1 MAYPLLSMAQIR
13 ADMLRDIRNLL
24 PEADV
29 GPDSDH
35 FVRATSVASAVEGL
49 YQHQAWMVRQ
59 IFPDTADHDYLLLH
73 ARLRGLAPKPAVA
86 ASGRML
92 LRGNPG
98 TSIPAGLQGKW
109 ADQLYIS
116 SAAGV
121 IGADGMATVVAS
133 AALPGLAG
141 NAADDSRLEL
151 LVPPPGVQSAGQ
163 LVEMRGG
170 VEEESDAELL
180 ARLLDLIRRPPAG
193 GNVHDYQRW
202 ALEVPGVSAAYVYP
216 LRRGLGTVD
225 IIITAAGGLPS
236 AATLAAVQAH
246 IDALRPVTA
255 KHSLVAAPTV
265 RAVDVELQLALSGLT
280 LEQARLQLTPQ
291 LQARFAQLAPGQL
304 LIRSQLETLASS
316 LPGVVDRRLVLP
328 AANVQP
334 LVNEQ
339 RVEWLRLGRLD
350 IKAMS

>member
-1 MAYPLLSMAQIR
+1 MAYPLLTMAQIR

-24 PEADV
+24 PEADT
-29 GPDSDH
+29 GPDSDY
-35 FVRATSVASAVEGL
+35 FIRATSVASAVEGL

-73 ARLRGLAPKPAVA
+73 ARLRGLEPKPAVA

-98 TSIPAGLQGKW
+98 SPIAAGIQGKW
-109 ADQLYIS
+109 TDQLYVS
-116 SAAGV
+116 REAGL
-121 IGADGMATVVAS
+121 IGADGTATVAAS
-133 AALPGLAG
+133 AALAGFAG
-141 NAADDSRLEL
+141 NAPDDARLEL
-151 LVPPPGVQSAGQ
+151 LAPPPGMQSAGQ

-193 GNVHDYQRW
+193 GNVHDYRRW

-225 IIITAAGGLPS
+225 IIITSAGGLPS
-236 AATLAAVQAH
+236 VATLAAAQAH

-255 KHSLVAAPTV
+255 RHSLVAAPAV
-265 RAVDVELQLALSGLT
+265 RLVDVELLLSLSGLT

-291 LQARFAQLAPGQL
+291 LHTRFDQLAPGQL

-316 LPGVVDRRLVLP
+316 LPGVVDRRIVLP

-350 IKAMS
+350 IKAMP

>member
-1 MAYPLLSMAQIR
+1 MAYPLLTMAQIR

-24 PEADV
+24 PEADT
-29 GPDSDH
+29 GPDSDY
-35 FVRATSVASAVEGL
+35 FIRATSVASAVEGL

-73 ARLRGLAPKPAVA
+73 ARLRGLAPKPAVT
-86 ASGRML
+86 ASGRMQ
-92 LRGNPG
+92 LRGTPG
-98 TSIPAGLQGKW
+98 SPIPAGVQGKW
-109 ADQLYIS
+109 ADQLYVS
-116 SAAGV
+116 REAGQG
-121 IGADGMATVVAS
+121 GADGTATLAAS
-133 AALPGLAG
+133 AALAGLAG
-141 NAADDSRLEL
+141 NAPDDVRLEL
-151 LVPPPGVQSAGQ
+151 LAPPPSVQSTAV
-163 LVEMRGG
+163 LTEMRGG

-193 GNVHDYQRW
+193 GNAHDYRRW

-225 IIITAAGGLPS
+225 IIITSAAGLPS
-236 AATLAAVQAH
+236 LETLAATQAH

-255 KHSLVAAPTV
+255 RHSLVAAPTV
-265 RAVDVELQLALSGLT
+265 RLVDVELLLSLSGLT

-291 LQARFAQLAPGQL
+291 LHSRFDQLAPGEV

-316 LPGVVDRRLVLP
+316 LPGVVDRRIVLP

-339 RVEWLRLGRLD
+339 RVEWLRLGQLD
-350 IKAMS
+350 IKAMP